1 MIFNTLKIFLVG
13 ITLIPNRIYRLIGH
27 LLFFDLQFP
36 KNYKWWFWFAVLPFK
51 TIDVILIPEIFNF
64 LTSLFKFNARA
75 LTQLEINEAKKVFGN
90 SINYN
95 EISIDENSFFSWV
108 GTKFNKV
115 KYLGVC
121 VFYSVNFNRK
131 INSQPH
137 NFDMDW
143 LIHELTHTL
152 QFKKV
157 GSSYIFYALYAQ
169 FTNGYSVKNIEN
181 KKLSD
186 FNFEQ
191 QAEIAKF
198 YYQNLASEKNNFSQL
213 QKEINLFK
221 FTS

>member
-13 ITLIPNRIYRLIGH
+13 ITLIPNRIYRLVGH

-51 TIDVILIPEIFNF
+51 TIDVILIPEIFNL

-90 SINYN
+90 SIYYN
-95 EISIDENSFFSWV
+95 EITIDENSFFSWV
-108 GTKFNKV
+108 GSKFNKV

-131 INSQPH
+131 INCQPH

-169 FTNGYSVKNIEN
+169 FTDGYSVMDIEN

-198 YYQNLASEKNNFSQL
+198 YYQNLNSIEKNKFNYLKKELNQL
-213 QKEINLFK
+213 ALV
-221 FTS
+221 